1 MKLKTDY
8 CVTITLDEAGKALA
22 KFVEKKTGKK
32 VTQVSVTT
40 EGEKTAFLYT
50 LQGDESDLD
59 KETA

>member
-32 VTQVSVTT
+32 VTQVAVTT

-59 KETA
+59 KENA